1 MKYKTDDLVND
12 GDQGVAEDFLALF
25 GEIHVGLQALV
36 TVNVEWRRR
45 EVIVGFRWAD
55 ARL

>member
-25 GEIHVGLQALV
+25 AEIHVGLQALF

-45 EVIVGFRWAD
+45 EVVV
-55 ARL
+55 